1 MKKSWN
7 FNMTIIIYIIF
18 LINVI
23 ISTLYDYTLKKLNDK
38 YLNY

>member
-1 MKKSWN
+1 MISYNLKI
-7 FNMTIIIYIIF
+7 FIVIYIIF